1 MAGCPAVKD
10 FRWDRRFP
18 WEPWRISREI
28 CQGSEEK
35 YPLWVFSHRL
45 NRPQHKGEIILVLRR
60 LPSQVQREI
69 FGDMIRRA
77 RNRLG
82 LTQEN
87 LAELMSCSAHWIH
100 KVERGKSDL
109 NWMDTLH
116 LTVILDLDPAKILEE
131 VGTHAPVP
139 SNRK

>member
-1 MAGCPAVKD
+1 M
-10 FRWDRRFP
+10 
-18 WEPWRISREI
+18 
-28 CQGSEEK
+28 
-35 YPLWVFSHRL
+35 
-45 NRPQHKGEIILVLRR
+45 VLRR

-100 KVERGKSDL
+100 KVELGKSDL